1 MAMGMPGAVWTVL
14 IVLDSTHDSMA
25 IAQCADAPM
34 DAIMTKSIGVAG
46 SSQNIS
52 RLPIIVYTVNVHALI
67 TFRTMKSEKV
77 YI

>member
-1 MAMGMPGAVWTVL
+1 MAMGMSEATVL
-14 IVLDSTHDSMA
+14 ILLDSTHDSMA

-34 DAIMTKSIGVAG
+34 DATMTKSIGVAG